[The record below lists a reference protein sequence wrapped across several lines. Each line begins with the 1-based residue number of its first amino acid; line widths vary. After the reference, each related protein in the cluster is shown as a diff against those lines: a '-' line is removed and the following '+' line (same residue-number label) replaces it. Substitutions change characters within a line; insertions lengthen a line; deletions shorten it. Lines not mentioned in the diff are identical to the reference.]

1 VTGWGTLAAEFNNAA
16 DGMTEEK
23 ELQRV
28 MAIVQAHARTALAKE
43 TTQRASFLGYCR
55 SNWKRYAAGLSKRP
69 TECERFAAILDR
81 ATRDLIALAETD
93 PDVIAA
99 VTDLQAPW
107 RDTPDAVEGAM
118 DSVITHEAHQVPE
131 ILVPPVDAPLVVEE
145 SPMPAVETTLP
156 SPPAT
161 EPKPIDLDATDQRDA
176 EVEDRVSAR
185 YGFERPGAS
194 EAPAPVI
201 EPPEH
206 ARELQ
211 QRVRAVLMSL
221 QREKAEADN

>member
-1 VTGWGTLAAEFNNAA
+1 
-16 DGMTEEK
+16 MTEEK

-43 TTQRASFLGYCR
+43 ATQRASFLGYCR

-69 TECERFAAILDR
+69 SECERFAATLDR

-93 PDVIAA
+93 PHAIAA
-99 VTDLQAPW
+99 VADLQAPW

-118 DSVITHEAHQVPE
+118 DSVITFEAHQEPE
-131 ILVPPVDAPLVVEE
+131 IAVAPADEPPAAEE
-145 SPMPAVETTLP
+145 SAEPRTDPVA
-156 SPPAT
+156 PPPP
-161 EPKPIDLDATDQRDA
+161 EPEPIDLNAIEQRDA
-176 EVEDRVSAR
+176 EEEDRVSAR

-194 EAPAPVI
+194 EPPPPVV

-211 QRVRAVLMSL
+211 RRIRSVLMSL
-221 QREKAEADN
+221 QQEKAEAD

>member
-1 VTGWGTLAAEFNNAA
+1 
-16 DGMTEEK
+16 MSEEK

-43 TTQRASFLGYCR
+43 PTQRASFLGYCR
-55 SNWKRYAAGLSKRP
+55 SNWKRYAAGLSKRS
-69 TECERFAAILDR
+69 TECERFAATLDR
-81 ATRDLIALAETD
+81 ATRELIALGETD

-99 VTDLQAPW
+99 VTNLEAPW

-118 DSVITHEAHQVPE
+118 DSVITFEAHQAPDIVEAPAE
-131 ILVPPVDAPLVVEE
+131 APSSAEPAATPVTEPPAPL
-145 SPMPAVETTLP
+145 
-156 SPPAT
+156 SPP
-161 EPKPIDLDATDQRDA
+161 EPKPLDLGAIDQRDA

-194 EAPAPVI
+194 EPPPAVV

-211 QRVRAVLMSL
+211 RRIRSVLMSL
-221 QREKAEADN
+221 QREKAGATEGQLPT

>member
-1 VTGWGTLAAEFNNAA
+1 VTGWGKLAAEFNNAA
-16 DGMTEEK
+16 RGMTEEK
-23 ELQRV
+23 ELLRV

-69 TECERFAAILDR
+69 AECERFAAILDR

-99 VTDLQAPW
+99 VTNLHAPW

-118 DSVITHEAHQVPE
+118 DSVITHEAHQEPE
-131 ILVPPVDAPLVVEE
+131 IVAAPVAAAPVAVEE
-145 SPMPAVETTLP
+145 SAAPAAEIVVA
-156 SPPAT
+156 PPPRPEA
-161 EPKPIDLDATDQRDA
+161 KPIDVDATEQLHA

-194 EAPAPVI
+194 EVAAPVV

-211 QRVRAVLMSL
+211 RRIRSVLMSL
-221 QREKAEADN
+221 QREKADAE